1 MANDCGDPL
10 GSAYV
15 HTSHVNVI
23 IFQQSFRLLSG
34 LVLKVNGELW
44 GPSPI
49 TLWPLTCTLYSVLGD
64 SPSMFRFN
72 DVDDNDNEG

>member
-1 MANDCGDPL
+1 MANDCGGPL

-34 LVLKVNGELW
+34 LVLKANGELG
-44 GPSPI
+44 GPFPM
-49 TLWPLTCTLYSVLGD
+49 TLWPLTVTLYSVLGD
-64 SPSMFRFN
+64 SPSMFRRN
-72 DVDDNDNEG
+72 DVDDNDGG